1 MSDIL
6 RQVDEDLRKDRLLK
20 IWRSYRIHIVGSIL
34 AILIFLS
41 GYQYYLSSTQS
52 KNERIVEQYINSIN
66 SINSMDINDSIEKL
80 LELNESE
87 NPFIKG
93 LSQLKRAE
101 LYFVTEN
108 KEQAIELLE
117 EISVDESLN
126 QIIRDLALYKYL
138 MIQLDTLDKE
148 IYFKIIDSQDL
159 NVSKFKYLFKE
170 LKALKYLIEGDRINS
185 LEIFESIISDES
197 SPIDLKTRS
206 EKFIKISKK

>member
-20 IWRSYRIHIVGSIL
+20 IWNSYRIYIVASIL
-34 AILIFLS
+34 ITLISLS

-52 KNERIVEQYINSIN
+52 KNEAIVEQYINSTN
-66 SINSMDINDSIEKL
+66 LMDTNTSIQQL
-80 LELNESE
+80 LELNEADNS
-87 NPFIKG
+87 FIKG
-93 LSQLKRAE
+93 LAQLKRAE

-108 KEQAIELLE
+108 KEQAIELLQS
-117 EISVDESLN
+117 ISTDESLN
-126 QIIRDLALYKYL
+126 LIIRDLALYKYL
-138 MIQLDTLDKE
+138 MIQLDNLDKDL
-148 IYFKIIDSQDL
+148 YFEIIDSQNL
-159 NVSKFKYLFKE
+159 NVSKFKYLFRE

-206 EKFIKISKK
+206 EKFINISKQ

>member
-20 IWRSYRIHIVGSIL
+20 IWNSYKIYIVGSIL
-34 AILIFLS
+34 ITLISLS

-52 KNERIVEQYINSIN
+52 KNEAIVEQYINSIN
-66 SINSMDINDSIEKL
+66 LMDANTSIQQL
-80 LELNESE
+80 LELNEADNS
-87 NPFIKG
+87 FIKG
-93 LSQLKRAE
+93 LAQLKRAE

-108 KEQAIELLE
+108 KEQAIELLQS
-117 EISVDESLN
+117 ISTDESLN
-126 QIIRDLALYKYL
+126 LIIRDLALYKYL
-138 MIQLDTLDKE
+138 MIQLDNLDKDL
-148 IYFKIIDSQDL
+148 YFEIIDSQNL
-159 NVSKFKYLFKE
+159 NVSKFKYLFRE

-206 EKFIKISKK
+206 EKFINISKQ